1 MAQKQS
7 KLNERKKMLEYSVMC
22 ALFIKEIRKLDDKAL
37 NNWFMVMN
45 KTNGFEDSFV
55 LLFRDMVK
63 KCLFDEYDRR
73 QAKKEQKKICEK

>member
-7 KLNERKKMLEYSVMC
+7 KLSEKKKMLEYSVMC
-22 ALFIKEIRKLDDKAL
+22 ALFIKEIRALDDKAL

-45 KTNGFEDSFV
+45 KTNGFEDKFA

-73 QAKKEQKKICEK
+73 QAKKKEIK